1 MQQQPVRAAAELPC
15 VWVTA
20 GVLSYRLCDREFD
33 CEACPL
39 HLALR
44 GGAAGAVAGGSSRAP
59 ATGGAR
65 GDDPVGGYLAALG
78 ADCTLHLD
86 RAYSEEGLW
95 METAPSGEVRIGM
108 DDYTLRLLQPADDVV
123 LPRIG
128 SWLPHG
134 APCAWIYRGR
144 LAIALRCPVA
154 GEVVA
159 VHPRP
164 ALAPPHDGDSAADRW
179 WFRLRPHEPVAAAA
193 GLFRNEALLGWY
205 LARVRAVHEQLDAV
219 VTPAEGR
226 LAGPLMN
233 DGGTP
238 TGDLESVLGRE
249 RFEALVGALFP
260 MQI

>member
-1 MQQQPVRAAAELPC
+1 MQSQPVRASSELAC

-44 GGAAGAVAGGSSRAP
+44 RGSDGAGAAGRSQAP
-59 ATGGAR
+59 ATGAAN

-78 ADCTLHLD
+78 AGCALHLD

-95 METAPSGEVRIGM
+95 METTPSGEVRIGL

-128 SWLPHG
+128 SWLQHG

-159 VHPRP
+159 VQPRP
-164 ALAPPHDGDSAADRW
+164 ALAPPHDGDSAEGRW

-205 LARVRAVHEQLDAV
+205 LARMRTVHEHLDAV
-219 VTPAEGR
+219 VRPAEGR
-226 LAGPLMN
+226 LAGPLMA
-233 DGGTP
+233 DGGVP
-238 TGDLESVLGRE
+238 SSDLESVLGRE
-249 RFEALVGALFP
+249 HFEALVAALFP